1 MVNQGDK
8 FKKHKNEIWKNDGMY
23 TNKSVNSTKDNSF
36 MNMNGKNNFP
46 LDNEYYKDIFQIN
59 NFSNNIDH
67 NKNNM
72 HHINNHNMKNNNN
85 FITNEES
92 EKNSLLSNK
101 DLIIFNLQDIKNNY
115 NTKMFDH
122 INTFQ
127 TKYNNTTNNH
137 NQSNNPSVILASSS
151 ISEIE
156 TNQLSNILKNDNRI
170 NMSENNLC
178 YEKNIQG
185 KMNIINL
192 SDDNINHDDDKRNSF
207 DIFPFFKKFKG
218 IRTKLLS
225 YYDID
230 TDVVIYRCMCALF
243 PYLNVDK
250 NYDVINNMY
259 DIEKNCMDTNENGFH
274 NNTSTKE
281 YTFQENNINTNN
293 SKNNITNNDNSN
305 KDKTNLFDQETYD
318 EEHVRKSSNA
328 NDALDYFDNKLRLDK
343 NPDIYSFVWL
353 NLFISFLVF
362 FLFNIKNVF
371 FNDMNNNISTNDIS
385 NNVPNNSNNNIIH
398 NQSKLNI
405 LYNAIFFIYSFNIF
419 IPIIIYLTI
428 YFKTKKSAPF
438 KLIYLISLLSYN
450 NIILLPIIFVYKI
463 IIINTSINFL
473 LYLYAILRFLIFI
486 FYINTSIFYIY
497 KFTNNIFFNHF
508 TTDLIYVLYAIF
520 FVSYLSF
527 YILLKYY
534 ILNKL

>member
-1 MVNQGDK
+1 MVNQDDK
-8 FKKHKNEIWKNDGMY
+8 FKKPKNEIWENDEIYKKKN
-23 TNKSVNSTKDNSF
+23 KCVNSTNDNSF

-46 LDNEYYKDIFQIN
+46 LEDEYKDIFQIN
-59 NFSNNIDH
+59 NFSKNTDH
-67 NKNNM
+67 NKNNV
-72 HHINNHNMKNNNN
+72 HLINNHNMKHNNN

-101 DLIIFNLQDIKNNY
+101 DLIIFNLQDIKNDG
-115 NTKMFDH
+115 NTKRFDH
-122 INTFQ
+122 TNNTFQ
-127 TKYNNTTNNH
+127 TKSNTTTNN
-137 NQSNNPSVILASSS
+137 NNHRNSLDVILSNSNMNP
-151 ISEIE
+151 IE
-156 TNQLSNILKNDNRI
+156 TNQLNNVLKNDNTL
-170 NMSENNLC
+170 NMYENNSY

-192 SDDNINHDDDKRNSF
+192 SDNDINQDDDKRNSF

-250 NYDVINNMY
+250 NYDVINNIY
-259 DIEKNCMDTNENGFH
+259 DIEKNCVDTNENGFD

-281 YTFQENNINTNN
+281 YTSQEKNMNTNN
-293 SKNNITNNDNSN
+293 SKTNVRNNDKMN
-305 KDKTNLFDQETYD
+305 KEKTNLFDVETYD
-318 EEHVRKSSNA
+318 EENVRKSSNV
-328 NDALDYFDNKLRLDK
+328 NDALDYYDNKLGLEK

-371 FNDMNNNISTNDIS
+371 FNDINNNISTNHIS
-385 NNVPNNSNNNIIH
+385 NNKNNHILN

-405 LYNAIFFIYSFNIF
+405 LYNTIFFIYSFNIF

-428 YFKTKKSAPF
+428 YFKTKKIPPF

-450 NIILLPIIFVYKI
+450 NIILLPIIFIYKI
-463 IIINTSINFL
+463 IIINTSINL
-473 LYLYAILRFLIFI
+473 VLYLYTILRFLIFI

-497 KFTNNIFFNHF
+497 KYTNNIFFNHF

-520 FVSYLSF
+520 FLSYVSF

-534 ILNKL
+534 IFNNL